1 MSPAAPDAAPTAPAA
16 HAHPA
21 EARAAPP
28 AARCPFHVEAPL
40 TTSRRMREECADLHE
55 AAEHGPF
62 ARAMVAATLTREQY
76 ADFMGQIHAAMVVLD
91 QRLAEARATTPA
103 INALVDDAQMQ
114 APNLRADLEFLGVQ
128 PASVPP
134 RRGAIALIDAANHW
148 AAANPLGLLGLHYV
162 REGANNGNRYVA
174 LKLRK
179 AWAHLWDTARPDG
192 FRHLDPYGQDQR
204 PRWDRFKAALD
215 AQPFTPAQQD
225 TLVHAGRDM
234 FKAITAIH
242 DDVASA

>member
-1 MSPAAPDAAPTAPAA
+1 MSPSAPDAATAA
-16 HAHPA
+16 HPH
-21 EARAAPP
+21 AADAKS

-55 AAEHGPF
+55 AAEQGDF

-76 ADFMGQIHAAMVVLD
+76 ADFLGQMHAAMLVLD

-103 INALVDDAQMQ
+103 IEALVDDAQMQ
-114 APNLRADLEFLGVQ
+114 APNLRADLEFLAVQ
-128 PASVPP
+128 PSSVLP
-134 RRGAIALIDAANHW
+134 RRGSISLIDAANHW

-192 FRHLDPYGQDQR
+192 FRHLDPYGIDQR
-204 PRWDRFKAALD
+204 PRWDRFKATLD
-215 AQPFTPAQQD
+215 AQPLTPAQQD
-225 TLVHAGRDM
+225 TLVHAARDM

-242 DDVASA
+242 EDAASA